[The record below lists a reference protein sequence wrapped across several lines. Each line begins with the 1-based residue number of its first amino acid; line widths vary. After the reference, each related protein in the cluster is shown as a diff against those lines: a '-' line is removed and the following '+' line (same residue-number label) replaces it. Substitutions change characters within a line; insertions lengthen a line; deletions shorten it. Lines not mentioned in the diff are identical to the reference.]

1 MYALFIVAP
10 LARVDGAVLHRLF
23 GGGGKPR
30 LSMVGKHTR
39 RSLFQ
44 EWL

>member
-23 GGGGKPR
+23 GGTASRR
-30 LSMVGKHTR
+30 LSVVGQQER
-39 RSLFQ
+39 RSLFH